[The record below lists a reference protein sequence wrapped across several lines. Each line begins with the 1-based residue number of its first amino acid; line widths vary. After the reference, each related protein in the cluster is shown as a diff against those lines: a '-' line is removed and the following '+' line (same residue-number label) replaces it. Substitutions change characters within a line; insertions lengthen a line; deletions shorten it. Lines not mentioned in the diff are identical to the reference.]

1 MPTNVVKTPED
12 EEKWQK
18 AKAIAGAKGE
28 GENYAYIMGIY
39 KRMNPERFAAA
50 RVVARFENLRKTD
63 RPTVYHGTDL
73 QQIPHFIN
81 GFDATKMKGRLYNT
95 RPHKGV
101 FVSPELATA
110 KKFGD
115 VILELDIPARF
126 LHGRDWAGKPLHPK
140 KQEQAE
146 KMFPDSFR
154 PHLSWTLE
162 SGEPQAL
169 VLGLVSPRQIRRV
182 FYDGKWYSRKD
193 FLALD
198 LESWGTRRRPMRD
211 LGVDVSD
218 PSLSWEDFVEATAIL
233 LGQPAARTQ
242 KGLERL
248 IEQGKSPDWAEKHL
262 GVLWEPI
269 AARRYAERFFGA
281 GANRRAASLTEA
293 YGCMNPH
300 RSRSVNS

>member
-39 KRMNPERFAAA
+39 KRMNPERFGAA

-63 RPTVYHGTDL
+63 RHTVYHGTRL
-73 QQIPHFIN
+73 QDIPHFIN
-81 GFDATKMKGRLYNT
+81 GFDATQIKARFYNT

-101 FVSPELATA
+101 FVSPDLRIA
-110 KKFGD
+110 KRFGD

-140 KQEQAE
+140 KQEEAE

-154 PHLSWTLE
+154 PSLSWMME
-162 SGEPQAL
+162 SPESQAL
-169 VLGLVSPRQIRRV
+169 LLGVVSPRQIRRV

-198 LESWGTRRRPMRD
+198 LESWGAHRRPMRD
-211 LGVDVSD
+211 LGVDISD
-218 PSLSWEDFVEATAIL
+218 PSLSWEDFIEATAIL
-233 LGQPAARTQ
+233 LKAPPARVQ
-242 KGLERL
+242 KGFDRWV
-248 IEQGKSPDWAEKHL
+248 EQGKSPDWVEKHL
-262 GVLWEPI
+262 SMWEPI

-281 GANRRAASLTEA
+281 GADRRAASLTEA
-293 YGCMNPH
+293 YRLNPH